1 MIDQVQWLQWS
12 RKFLSSSSKE
22 KIQRIVSTVKT
33 KQSPRVSM
41 SVSCSITLRRTRQST
56 KICNTKAPHG
66 VRKKKTLSGFCVT
79 PNLQHQDTT
88 WSSKEENAFGFLC
101 DDMAFVLRAFMT
113 HTKTPFPNSLRIS
126 RLCASL
132 RLFVLCNPCQ
142 FLGLVL

>member
-1 MIDQVQWLQWS
+1 MAAMEPQVFVIEFK
-12 RKFLSSSSKE
+12 RKNPENRFHGEDKTMAAGFNVPFLLHHAPKNASKH
-22 KIQRIVSTVKT
+22 K
-33 KQSPRVSM
+33 
-41 SVSCSITLRRTRQST
+41 
-56 KICNTKAPHG
+56 
-66 VRKKKTLSGFCVT
+66 
-79 PNLQHQDTT
+79 NLQHQGTT
-88 WSSKEENAFGFLC
+88 WSSKEENAFGFLR